1 MKSITGISRKVKHL
15 QMKPV
20 DFILIILL
28 MIASFSPFLLLRG
41 NQQPG
46 QIAQLRVNSQV
57 VKTFDLRKDQT
68 YTYRD
73 QAHDDIN
80 KIEVRDGQ
88 IAIVYANC
96 GDQICVRKGY
106 IGKTGQTIVCLP
118 HRLVIEIMGATDDD
132 KARDKKDRIVDYQ

>member
-41 NQQPG
+41 NQQPV

-57 VKTFDLRKDQT
+57 VKSFDLGKDQT

-73 QAHDDIN
+73 AAHDDIN

-96 GDQICVRKGY
+96 GDQICVRKVY
-106 IGKTGQTIVCLP
+106 IGKTSQTIVCLP
-118 HRLVIEIMGATDDD
+118 HRLVIEIMAATDD
-132 KARDKKDRIVDYQ
+132 KGRDKKDRIVDYQ

>member
-41 NQQPG
+41 NHQPG
-46 QIAQLRVNSQV
+46 QIAQLRVNSQI
-57 VKTFDLRKDQT
+57 VKTFDLGKDQT

-73 QAHDDIN
+73 AAHDDIN
-80 KIEVRDGQ
+80 KIEVHDGQ

-118 HRLVIEIMGATDDD
+118 HRLVIEIMGATDD
-132 KARDKKDRIVDYQ
+132 KGKDKKDRIVDYQ

>member
-1 MKSITGISRKVKHL
+1 MFFWNSPAFSMNGVMKSITGISRKVKHL

-57 VKTFDLRKDQT
+57 VKSFDLGKDQT

-73 QAHDDIN
+73 AAHDDIN
-80 KIEVRDGQ
+80 KIEVRDRKSTRLNSSHHS
-88 IAIVYANC
+88 ISYAVFC
-96 GDQICVRKGY
+96 
-106 IGKTGQTIVCLP
+106 
-118 HRLVIEIMGATDDD
+118 
-132 KARDKKDRIVDYQ
+132 